1 MSSFIRRRIVRCN
14 PSDDVVSICRQHSSD
29 AAELTGPMIQQKLY
43 QLKLPQL
50 SRFTD
55 FSPRLVLCI
64 CPRNDADRVFVKKIA
79 NSSGS
84 SAVEDP
90 LVSEHLHQFSVQS
103 SQRWQHVHSVSFKSI
118 VPCAEQSLPPA
129 RAAKVFSWMNSNKAA
144 WELHEHDDSSIAWR
158 STFRADTVS
167 LDSSDAAALNS
178 DTIDEVDLNRWVSKT
193 VYVSQT
199 LRPQVCY
206 EISVVTGSEFG
217 AGTDSRVY
225 CTLHGEDLQ
234 SPELELAA
242 SLQNGNPFETGQTGS
257 TTFLCSHEEVL
268 SHISRC
274 TDTFRHTL
282 PQIGTVTSIRIRYDA
297 AGFGELLA
305 SKL

>member
-1 MSSFIRRRIVRCN
+1 MSSFVRRRIVLCN

-29 AAELTGPMIQQKLY
+29 AADLTDSMMQQKLY
-43 QLKLPQL
+43 RLKLPQL

-55 FSPRLVLCI
+55 FSPRLVLSI

-79 NSSGS
+79 NLSGS
-84 SAVEDP
+84 SAVEDS
-90 LVSEHLHQFSVQS
+90 LVSERLHQFSVQS
-103 SQRWQHVHSVSFKSI
+103 SQRWQHVHSASFKSI

-144 WELHEHDDSSIAWR
+144 WELHDDSSIAWR

-167 LDSSDAAALNS
+167 LDRSDAAALNS
-178 DTIDEVDLNRWVSKT
+178 DTVDEVDLNRWVSKT
-193 VYVSQT
+193 VFVSQA

-225 CTLHGEDLQ
+225 CTLYGEGLQ

-257 TTFLCSHEEVL
+257 PSLFCSHENIL

>member
-1 MSSFIRRRIVRCN
+1 
-14 PSDDVVSICRQHSSD
+14 
-29 AAELTGPMIQQKLY
+29 
-43 QLKLPQL
+43 
-50 SRFTD
+50 
-55 FSPRLVLCI
+55 
-64 CPRNDADRVFVKKIA
+64 
-79 NSSGS
+79 
-84 SAVEDP
+84 
-90 LVSEHLHQFSVQS
+90 
-103 SQRWQHVHSVSFKSI
+103 
-118 VPCAEQSLPPA
+118 
-129 RAAKVFSWMNSNKAA
+129 MNSNKAA
-144 WELHEHDDSSIAWR
+144 WEFHDDSSIAWR

-167 LDSSDAAALNS
+167 LDRSDAAALNS
-178 DTIDEVDLNRWVSKT
+178 DAVDEVDLNRWVSKT
-193 VYVSQT
+193 VFVSQA

-225 CTLHGEDLQ
+225 CTLYGEGLQ

-257 TTFLCSHEEVL
+257 PSLFCSHENIL